1 MQFSCPVY
9 RCVVAASSATDTCSA
24 ATITAAHA
32 DSTVG
37 CVTTRDFTVT
47 ATDACL
53 QATVA
58 HVLYTWTNDT
68 TGPSLTVPTT
78 GLALGCNPVTL
89 PDDSSVARSEER
101 RVGKEGR
108 SRSAAHAEKKNDGV
122 TTRE

>member
-68 TGPSLTVPTT
+68 TGP
-78 GLALGCNPVTL
+78 
-89 PDDSSVARSEER
+89 RSEER
-101 RVGKEGR
+101 RVGKELGC
-108 SRSAAHAEKKNDGV
+108 SRGTVPEESRVAAPASA
-122 TTRE
+122 